1 MLQATGVPGITV
13 KDPVHYCIHW
23 DLRSANNKTLEWTA
37 RAPGKPV
44 QTVRRWTPENEELN
58 KYWDVPLRAIFTFW
72 SNRHIVE
79 WSGEC
84 GAARGVESLYVFM
97 AYAGAAGSA
106 QVCMHEANPGGTGA
120 AGIYAGIGDR
130 QWCPY
135 LFPCHGLCKCQHS
148 PESFL
153 SSLL

>member
-1 MLQATGVPGITV
+1 MYNHMDRMLQVTGAPGITV

-58 KYWDVPLRAIFTFW
+58 KYWDVPLRAIFTIW

-79 WSGEC
+79 WSGESWRHQEALHVC
-84 GAARGVESLYVFM
+84 IPPLHLREHCQGCVSVQHLYWD
-97 AYAGAAGSA
+97 
-106 QVCMHEANPGGTGA
+106 
-120 AGIYAGIGDR
+120 AGIGS
-130 QWCPY
+130 
-135 LFPCHGLCKCQHS
+135 CQR
-148 PESFL
+148 
-153 SSLL
+153 